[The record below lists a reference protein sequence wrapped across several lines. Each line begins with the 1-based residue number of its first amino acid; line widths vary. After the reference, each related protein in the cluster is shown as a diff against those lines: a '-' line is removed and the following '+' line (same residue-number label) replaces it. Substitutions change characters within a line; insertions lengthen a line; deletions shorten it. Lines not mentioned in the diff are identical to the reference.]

1 MDAVFVVT
9 GVRVRCYAAHP
20 RSNTN
25 TCLSPLL
32 FSSVSAPSFLALS
45 SRYDFKKQQCEV
57 NHSMPLSEWEKLRDE
72 AELRLKARILS
83 KRVNIA
89 MRQRST
95 NLSGLS
101 NEGERTHFRHRNR
114 STSLSALPK
123 FSPSFGSKVL
133 GLIKPNTSATSG
145 DGGVGAGLDIEE
157 SDGGNDGKL
166 SDTGRS
172 SAPALT
178 RAAGGVAGSRRQTV
192 SVSATASSSPRGQGG
207 KGDKAPATHPSVPQS
222 VSSQRGSTQGPQSGR
237 SFSSSSS
244 SNEEWLPEKSSSS
257 SASSA
262 SSASSSPSASSR
274 KPGKSKRKRAPGE
287 EKDERLAVRIQS
299 KGVNRRYQ
307 QIDRNTTGLTNER
320 ERYLAK
326 VRGRKSVQPV
336 GPKRQ
341 CRVSTAFAQRVRAL
355 LTKT

>member
-1 MDAVFVVT
+1 MVT

-101 NEGERTHFRHRNR
+101 NEGERTHFRRLNR

-123 FSPSFGSKVL
+123 FSPSFGNKVL
-133 GLIKPNTSATSG
+133 DLIKPSTPATSG
-145 DGGVGAGLDIEE
+145 DGGAGAGLNIEE
-157 SDGGNDGKL
+157 SVGGDDGKL
-166 SDTGRS
+166 TGCS
-172 SAPALT
+172 SASALT
-178 RAAGGVAGSRRQTV
+178 RAAGGVAGSRRSEPKHSSRGAGGHRRTV
-192 SVSATASSSPRGQGG
+192 SVSATASSSP
-207 KGDKAPATHPSVPQS
+207 
-222 VSSQRGSTQGPQSGR
+222 
-237 SFSSSSS
+237 
-244 SNEEWLPEKSSSS
+244 
-257 SASSA
+257 
-262 SSASSSPSASSR
+262 SASSR
-274 KPGKSKRKRAPGE
+274 KSRETKRKRAPGE
-287 EKDERLAVRIQS
+287 EKDARLAARIQS

-355 LTKT
+355 LPKT